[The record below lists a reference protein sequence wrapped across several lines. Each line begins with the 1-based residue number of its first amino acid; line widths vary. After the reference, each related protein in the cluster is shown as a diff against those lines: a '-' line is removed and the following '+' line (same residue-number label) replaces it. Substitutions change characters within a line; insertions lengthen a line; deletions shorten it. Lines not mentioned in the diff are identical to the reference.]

1 MKQHA
6 KWFATAL
13 AAGGS
18 LIIAGLAHAQG
29 ITTVSDFHNFNL
41 SALYANWNAVGSQI
55 INGGSGFTPVITS
68 GPTNFEVKAQGYG
81 SGAYNLPTA
90 LNVPGATQ
98 VQLTFAINT
107 PANGDNFLG
116 PNFDLS
122 DGTHQVQYLGY
133 AHYITPGTFT
143 VTAPLGSLDPT
154 DITAFNLEFDPAGF
168 GGAAPYD
175 ITFKSLVLLTPVPE
189 PTTLALLAIGAGGFV
204 IARRRAR
211 VS

>member
-13 AAGGS
+13 AVAT
-18 LIIAGLAHAQG
+18 GLAGAHSARAQG
-29 ITTVSDFHNFNL
+29 VTVVSDFHNFNL
-41 SALYANWNAVGSQI
+41 SVLYANWNEDGSQI

-68 GPTNFEVKAQGYG
+68 GPTSYEVQAQGYG
-81 SGAYNLPTA
+81 SGAYNLPVA

-98 VQLTFAINT
+98 VALTFTINT

-122 DGTHQVQYLGY
+122 DGTHQVTYFAY
-133 AHYITPGTFT
+133 DHYITPGTFT
-143 VTAPLGSLDPT
+143 ITAPIGSIDPT

-168 GGAAPYD
+168 GGGAPYD
-175 ITFKSLVLLTPVPE
+175 ITYNSLVLLTPVPE
-189 PTTLALLAIGAGGFV
+189 PTSLALLAIGAAGVV
-204 IARRRAR
+204 IARRRIT
-211 VS
+211 VV